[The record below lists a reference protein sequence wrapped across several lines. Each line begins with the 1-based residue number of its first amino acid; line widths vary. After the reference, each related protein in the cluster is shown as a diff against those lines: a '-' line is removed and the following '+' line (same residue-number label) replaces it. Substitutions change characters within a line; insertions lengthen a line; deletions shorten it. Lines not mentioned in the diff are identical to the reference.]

1 MQAET
6 FLVYY
11 FKIQCMI
18 LITDGGST
26 KCDWIL
32 LDKEGSVV
40 LKTRTLGLN
49 PAVVPED
56 ELKSRIT
63 QCKDLQPLFEK
74 TTILD
79 FYGAGCGTKTPVALL
94 TSILQEIFIHATVS
108 VNEDTVAAVY
118 AATDQPGI
126 VCILGTGSNSCYFD
140 GKEIH
145 TAIDSLGYTLM
156 DEASGNYFGKRLIR
170 DYYYKKMPQVLSR
183 EFEKRFN
190 LDSDEIKLNL
200 YKRPN
205 PNMYLASFA
214 EFIFNPGQNRP
225 KNAIEINGYFYKLI
239 SEGMLKFI
247 EYRILCFKE
256 SQKVPIHFIG
266 SIAHFSEDII
276 VDCMKPYHLELGNII
291 RRPIDGLI
299 EYYQKNKLHLLS

>member
-1 MQAET
+1 
-6 FLVYY
+6 
-11 FKIQCMI
+11 MI

-32 LDKEGSVV
+32 LDEKGEVA
-40 LKTRTLGLN
+40 LKTRTSGLN
-49 PAVVPED
+49 PAVVPD
-56 ELKSRIT
+56 EELRSIIKN
-63 QCKDLQPLFEK
+63 CKDLQPHFEK
-74 TTILD
+74 EMTLD

-94 TSILQEIFIHATVS
+94 KKVLEEIFVNATVS

-118 AATDQPGI
+118 AATDKPGI

-140 GKEIH
+140 GTNIH

-170 DYYYKKMPQVLSR
+170 DYYYHKMPQILTN

-190 LDSDEIKLNL
+190 LNSDEIKLNL

-225 KNAIEINGYFYKLI
+225 ENAMEINGYFYKLI
-239 SEGMLKFI
+239 SEGMTKFI

-256 SQKVPIHFIG
+256 SQKAPIHFIG

-276 VDCMKPYHLELGNII
+276 LDCMKPYHLELGSII

-299 EYYQKNKLHLLS
+299 EYYRKNKLS